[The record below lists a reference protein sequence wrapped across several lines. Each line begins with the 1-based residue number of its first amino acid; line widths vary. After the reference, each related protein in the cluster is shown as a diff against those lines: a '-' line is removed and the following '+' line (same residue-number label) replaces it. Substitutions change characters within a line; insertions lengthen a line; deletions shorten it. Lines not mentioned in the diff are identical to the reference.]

1 MLRRAQMDAYRRSVA
16 DTAEPLV
23 ATARVGYEEGEL
35 GILELLDATRQAV
48 DARLRSLEASA
59 LARRA
64 AIDLDRAI
72 GRER

>member
-1 MLRRAQMDAYRRSVA
+1 
-16 DTAEPLV
+16 
-23 ATARVGYEEGEL
+23 VGYEEGEL

-48 DARLRSLEASA
+48 DARLRSLEAAA